1 MIQQDEDRDEYGRL
15 LYESRV
21 NDEDIYTTTYTYEGN
36 VCRARVE
43 NKIYVKDK
51 FGGIPDLDDVFTDAY
66 EYLIYY

>member
-1 MIQQDEDRDEYGRL
+1 M
-15 LYESRV
+15 YESHV
-21 NDEDIYTTTYTYEGN
+21 NDMDIYTTTYTYEGN

-43 NKIYVKDK
+43 NTIYVKDK